1 LHRRQKDV
9 FAHRPEKPGS
19 NVRKSGNPQGVELKP
34 SGDETGTGASQ
45 EKTNGKNRRNKN
57 LPARDLKTTNTHAER
72 DSEIRDQPRQMSR
85 VPRWLTEVPVAGI
98 GKGSPEGKKTAAD
111 QDDSVRLHLDAT
123 PTSPE
128 SRFRVEKRGMPERP
142 RSQSCLGRSQ
152 DTTLQRCNRKERS
165 VSDRQ
170 R

>member
-1 LHRRQKDV
+1 MADV
-9 FAHRPEKPGS
+9 FASPAKGRVCSPSREA
-19 NVRKSGNPQGVELKP
+19 RIQRTQLKP